1 MARKLFK
8 FTNFLIGP
16 FALTVAIFY
25 LFPELNFQL
34 LARNF
39 SASESIIIVISFC
52 LISLNFVA
60 STVRFGTLNRSFG
73 SSDGWLYTH
82 KINILSSLYALVG
95 IPLVMQITGRIIHG
109 SETARRYYSSITILE
124 KMVSLLVM
132 FCTAMVFSAIYLN
145 TSLVKIDFLLA
156 LVIVGAVFGLCFLSL
171 LPFIFSLRERR
182 AFLALFKNLL
192 RIKLHVTFL
201 LTICMQVLILCSHVL
216 LAYQFLD
223 TPNVLKLFGA
233 FSIVI
238 LATMLPIG
246 FGGIGIR
253 EATAGAIFM
262 AFELPPEVG
271 VISAALYSMLFL
283 LALGL
288 NFLVAKNVE
297 NRKTNTAMPSFGI
310 DGSVIWCVTGLL
322 LLSAICFQIRV
333 PLQSGQLTLNFGD
346 VLAIAISGTVL
357 AAALHHKQ
365 HLPYWASRFM
375 WPGLICFG
383 IMICLGW
390 LIGWLRFGSNEWAT
404 ANRLLGLISV
414 SSFLMSGFAVRQ
426 KINIQDLSKI
436 FVFASSIF
444 ILSSLSSIAIQ
455 TFSVFD
461 LSHYYNWSDAL
472 TGFVGD
478 RNAYAFLGLM
488 LATAL
493 MFCSQKSLLSNYA
506 LNANYALTGALLAFV
521 MASGSRSGIGGILVI
536 FVLWALTNRR
546 ASIVIAL
553 STIVSASV
561 LYATMQLLYLFQDM
575 LDLQQPT
582 VYFLS
587 SRGIDTA
594 LEISKQRIMTWNEGI
609 RLFLKYPIFGA
620 GLGAAIQNIGI
631 VVHNSF
637 LWVAAEM
644 GVLGLLLSL
653 PITLVVVQLALSKT
667 GLSSFNNRVALI
679 GFVLICGGFSL
690 VQDIVYQRSL
700 WLMLGFLC
708 ALDMTDGNSNAKT

>member
-1 MARKLFK
+1 MVRKLLN

-25 LFPELNFQL
+25 LFPELNFEI
-34 LARNF
+34 LARNL

-60 STVRFGTLNRSFG
+60 STVRFGILNRSFG
-73 SSDGWLYTH
+73 SSDGWLYIH
-82 KINILSSLYALVG
+82 KINILSLLYALMG

-124 KMVSLLVM
+124 KVVSLLVM

-145 TSLVKIDFLLA
+145 NSLVKLDFLLA
-156 LVIVGAVFGLCFLSL
+156 LGIMGGVFGLCFLSL

-182 AFLALFKNLL
+182 AFLALLKNLL
-192 RIKLHVTFL
+192 SIKLHTTFL
-201 LTICMQVLILCSHVL
+201 LTICMQILILCSHVL

-288 NFLVAKNVE
+288 NFFISRSVE
-297 NRKTNTAMPSFGI
+297 NRKINTPMPSVDI
-310 DGSVIWCVTGLL
+310 DGSAIWCVTGLL
-322 LLSAICFQIRV
+322 LLTAICFQIRI
-333 PLQSGQLTLNFGD
+333 PLQSGLLTLNFGD
-346 VLAIAISGTVL
+346 ILAIAISGTVL

-365 HLPYWASRFM
+365 HLPYWANRFM
-375 WPGLICFG
+375 WLGLICFA

-414 SSFLMSGFAVRQ
+414 SSFLMSGFAIRR
-426 KINIQDLSKI
+426 KINLQDLSKI
-436 FVFASSIF
+436 FIFASSIF
-444 ILSSLSSIAIQ
+444 ISSSLLSIIVQ

-461 LSHYYNWSDAL
+461 LSIYLNWSDAIS
-472 TGFVGD
+472 GFVGD

-493 MFCSQKSLLSNYA
+493 MFCSQKPLLSNYA

-521 MASGSRSGIGGILVI
+521 IASGSRSGIGGALVI
-536 FVLWALTNRR
+536 LILWALTNRK
-546 ASIVIAL
+546 ASIIIAL
-553 STIVSASV
+553 SLILSASA
-561 LYATMQLLYLFQDM
+561 LSATLQLLVFFQDI
-575 LDLQQPT
+575 LGFQQPT

-594 LEISKQRIMTWNEGI
+594 LQISNQRVMTWNEGM
-609 RLFLKYPIFGA
+609 RLFLNYPIFGA

-653 PITLVVVQLALSKT
+653 PLTLVVVQLALSKK
-667 GLSSFNNRVALI
+667 GLSSFNNRIALVS
-679 GFVLICGGFSL
+679 FVLICGGFSL

-708 ALDMTDGNSNAKT
+708 ALAMTDGNSNAKT